1 MPNRL
6 RREHN
11 APLEK
16 GLSSTCHPGGDSP
29 RFSDISSSSNPKNV
43 SAAEQISAER
53 MTQMK
58 SVLSNSLAQN
68 TKLQKDHRDLL
79 DKLDAARKRVGTDPQ
94 LLAQL
99 IQLQMLEGT
108 QEVEGPGIQISI
120 DDRNKKGFPY
130 ALSTDDLARMINT
143 LKFAGAEAIS
153 INGQRI
159 VGSTAIV
166 LSGSSTILVN
176 QVPIN
181 RTEGISYELNA
192 IGDQDTLLDYFSK
205 LEASN
210 LKQNRSDGEYC
221 EKNSS
226 VSHLTRGH
234 IHLSKQ
240 NR

>member
-1 MPNRL
+1 MHRWKRTLALPVTL
-6 RREHN
+6 V
-11 APLEK
+11 AIAL
-16 GLSSTCHPGGDSP
+16 GFL
-29 RFSDISSSSNPKNV
+29 ISLQAQTQKNV

-68 TKLQKDHRDLL
+68 AKLQKDHRDLL
-79 DKLDAARKRVGTDPQ
+79 DNLDAARKKVGTDPQ

-108 QEVEGPGIQISI
+108 QAVEGPGIQISI
-120 DDRNKKGFPY
+120 DDRNKKVLFP
-130 ALSTDDLARMINT
+130 LSTDDLARMINT

-166 LSGSSTILVN
+166 LSGRSTILVN

-192 IGDQDTLLDYFSK
+192 IGDQETLLDYFSK
-205 LEASN
+205 LEAPN
-210 LKQNRSDGEYC
+210 LKQNGLT
-221 EKNSS
+221 
-226 VSHLTRGH
+226 VSIARKTLRIPSYKGAY
-234 IHLSKQ
+234 SFKQ
-240 NR
+240 AKPLIP